1 VAVFFP
7 LPGNESLAA
16 ELARLTAGVAGEI
29 EVRRFPDGETYV
41 RAHSPVAGRHAIVV
55 CTLARPDEKFLPL
68 IFAARAIRDLG
79 AASVRLVA
87 PYLPYLRQD
96 RIFQPGEALTSRY
109 FAGLVSSAFDGLVT
123 VDPHLHRY
131 RSLGEVYGV
140 EARVVRA
147 APLLAAWI
155 AGHVERA
162 LVVGPDA
169 ESEQWVGEI
178 AKLAGAPSAVFGK
191 ERLGDRAVRLALP
204 DLSRW
209 RGFRPVLVD
218 DIVSSGTTLFEAA
231 SRLLEAGFPAPVCLA
246 VHALFGDEAAV
257 RLAKVSSEVLTTDTI
272 VHRTNRF
279 AVAPLI
285 AEALGGALDRPEG
298 A

>member
-1 VAVFFP
+1 VALFFP

-16 ELARLTAGVAGEI
+16 ELARLTGGAAGDM

-41 RAHSPVAGRHAIVV
+41 RVHSPVAGRHAIVV

-68 IFAARAIRDLG
+68 IFAARALRDLG
-79 AASVRLVA
+79 AASVQLVA

-109 FAGLVSSAFDGLVT
+109 FADSVSGAFDGLVT

-131 RSLGEVYGV
+131 RRLGEVYGI
-140 EARVVRA
+140 ETSVVHA

-155 AGHVERA
+155 SGHVERP

-178 AKLAGAPSAVFGK
+178 AKLARAPFTVFGK
-191 ERLGDRAVRLALP
+191 ARHGDRDIRLTLP
-204 DLSRW
+204 DLERW
-209 RGFRPVLVD
+209 RGLTPVLVD
-218 DIVSSGTTLFEAA
+218 DIISSGTTLFEAA
-231 SRLLEAGFPAPVCLA
+231 SRLLEAGFPAPACLA
-246 VHALFGDEAAV
+246 VHALFGEEAAA
-257 RLAKVSSEVLTTDTI
+257 RLAKVSSEVVTTDTI
-272 VHRTNRF
+272 LHPTNGF

-285 AEALGGALDRPEG
+285 ARALGGAIEPEG
-298 A
+298 G